1 MTKRKHFLSWHVLM
15 LFTLAVSLLLSGC
28 GSSSQNAP
36 SGGESAQKFAS
47 RQDSASL
54 SASNTS
60 SVAPSPASSENEAP
74 AEPMAA
80 PTEAKAAGSPSTSGI
95 LQITRADRKMIYQ
108 ANLSVEVENYTKAR
122 SELEVAVSRYHGYI
136 LNSSDFENEYEKGG
150 QLNVRIP
157 QTGFSSFLN
166 ELDKIAT
173 KIPGRS
179 IVGQDVTEEYVD
191 LSSRL
196 KARQVVEARL
206 LQFMSEAKKTE
217 DLLKISSEL
226 GRVQEEIEQI
236 KGRMRYLD
244 ENIAYSTIEMS
255 LTEKKVTAKLD
266 EVADSG
272 TWNKA
277 WLALNKSLL
286 GILAFLNGLIVFV
299 AGAFP
304 LLLLFAII
312 AIPVVV
318 YIKRKRRTPPPS
330 QPTSSSND

>member
-1 MTKRKHFLSWHVLM
+1 MTKRKYIFSWQVLLM
-15 LFTLAVSLLLSGC
+15 FTLTVSLVLSGC
-28 GSSSQNAP
+28 GSSKQ
-36 SGGESAQKFAS
+36 
-47 RQDSASL
+47 
-54 SASNTS
+54 
-60 SVAPSPASSENEAP
+60 VAPSAGESMQKSASKQESAYATSSNSNNDAASPAAGENEAP
-74 AEPMAA
+74 AAPMAA
-80 PTEAKAAGSPSTSGI
+80 PIESKAAGTPSSSGI

-108 ANLSVEVENYTKAR
+108 ANLSVEVENYRKAR
-122 SELEVAVSRYHGYI
+122 TELEVAVSRYHGYI

-150 QLNVRIP
+150 QLSVRIP

-196 KARQVVEARL
+196 KARQVVESRL

-217 DLLKISSEL
+217 DLLKISTEL

-304 LLLLFAII
+304 ILLLFAII